1 MYSTVHST
9 VYWNNIRSNSPMR
22 KEKVPHR
29 EAERDL
35 QQNAASFEN
44 LRNEVRKV
52 CPVIMKIELC

>member
-1 MYSTVHST
+1 
-9 VYWNNIRSNSPMR
+9 MR